1 MKKIISLLIVCL
13 LLSACGKAA
22 YETIDTNKALDLI
35 NTGATIIDVRTVE
48 EYNREHIP
56 NAVNIPLD
64 SINTISYDKETTII
78 VYCQTGVHSKEAVKK
93 LVELGYTN
101 LYNLDGGLLNW
112 GGSLSLE
119 E

>member
-1 MKKIISLLIVCL
+1 MKKIISLIIICL
-13 LLSACGKAA
+13 MITACGSKA
-22 YETIDTNKALDLI
+22 YETIDTNKAI
-35 NTGATIIDVRTVE
+35 EIIESGAILIDVRTVD

-64 SINTISYDKETTII
+64 TLDSIDYAKDTTII
-78 VYCQTGVHSKEAVKK
+78 VYCQTGVRSKEAVDLLVKK
-93 LVELGYTN
+93 GYTS

-112 GGSLSLE
+112 GGSLE